1 MGQVRRPC
9 VILLGLEKNPDS
21 GPASSWWE
29 GKEDLTRPGVV
40 TSTGTSQLPSRG
52 GRGCDWT
59 RPGGYSYR
67 YCSASS
73 VWRGGGGVDWTKQR
87 CVFTVELFRD
97 CSPVQQPDKSTFPEL
112 FRIFRSLF
120 QFFQELFQ
128 DFIVQLLDRNSVM
141 FSPFKFQRLFK
152 CSVEGEDD
160 RTRAARFFT
169 I

>member
-21 GPASSWWE
+21 GTASSWWE

-67 YCSASS
+67 YCSASPRLTGNS
-73 VWRGGGGVDWTKQR
+73 VLSSPLN
-87 CVFTVELFRD
+87 FSETVLQFSSRTRVLFRNFSEFSD
-97 CSPVQQPDKSTFPEL
+97 HSSNFSKNCSKTQL
-112 FRIFRSLF
+112 FNFWT
-120 QFFQELFQ
+120 
-128 DFIVQLLDRNSVM
+128 
-141 FSPFKFQRLFK
+141 
-152 CSVEGEDD
+152 G
-160 RTRAARFFT
+160 TA
-169 I
+169 